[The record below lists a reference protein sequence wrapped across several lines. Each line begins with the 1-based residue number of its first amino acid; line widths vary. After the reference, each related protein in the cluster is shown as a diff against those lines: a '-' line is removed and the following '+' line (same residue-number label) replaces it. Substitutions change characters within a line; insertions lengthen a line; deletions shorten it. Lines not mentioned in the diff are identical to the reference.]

1 MSHWASRF
9 LDRPQRSASQRPPA
23 RTGCFPRHNDV
34 AAPLH
39 ACALRARPLA
49 HFVQAVTSS
58 SQDEGCADVHASLR
72 SGSRMRVRR
81 DSESLSEV
89 HRSNTSGDSLTPRR
103 STAAHGV
110 LIVAD
115 DLSGAAESAARIVMR
130 ETRTR
135 IVLTHQAVRDECDP
149 ADILVV
155 DTDSRHRHPA
165 EAAAAVRSA
174 VALAS
179 AGRPRLV
186 FKKIDSLLRGNVAA
200 EVAALMVPGAGVV
213 VAPALP
219 GLDRVVRGGVLYL
232 AGVAL
237 HRANAWAVD
246 GVSPPASVEAA
257 LAPLPA
263 RVLDLATVRSDRL
276 SDAIASC
283 AEDSHIALCDAE
295 TDADLDAVLRAAL
308 AVPSVRLVGSGGLA
322 DALGR
327 HLRSLGTATEQTA
340 IEETATEQ
348 IAIEEHEPVPAHTAR
363 HGDVARP
370 APLVVVGSAEPVAAE
385 QVRRLVEAGA
395 VPVALPLTALLGTPS
410 ERDPLPRIP
419 IGERAV
425 VAFLDSAGAVLPAAS
440 RDIARRLAEVVADAV
455 RASPR
460 TVDLVL
466 TGGETARRVLD
477 ALQVRELTPV
487 GQVHPGAVHSRTPGG
502 RSVVTRPGSFG
513 GADSLV
519 EIVRA
524 LAARSLATLDP
535 APPQNQ
541 AKGPQVSITTAAVGA
556 QPRTAAT
563 PIIAVTMGDGAGVG
577 PEVIVGALQ
586 DPHVAELCRP
596 VVIGDAVRLRQAA
609 DILGI
614 DAEIVAVDTVADA
627 VFEPGRVNVID
638 LALLPEDLPWGKVSP
653 VAGAAAYHY
662 VRVASGLA
670 MAGEVQAI
678 CTAPLNKEALH
689 AGGHIF
695 PGHTELLA
703 HLTGIDEVSMMLSS
717 PKIRVIHVTTHIGL
731 IDAIAKIEP
740 GLVERTVRRGH
751 EALRR
756 AGIDNPRIGVCGIN
770 PHAGEN
776 GLFGYGEEAEKIVP
790 AIEVLKADGIDVQ
803 GPLPAD
809 TAFFVAGRGDYDLIV
824 AMYHDQGH
832 GPVKILGIEAGVN
845 ITVGLPVIR
854 TSVDHGT
861 AFDIAGKG
869 LAEVGSMIEALR
881 QAAQMSPSPAV

>member
-1 MSHWASRF
+1 M
-9 LDRPQRSASQRPPA
+9 
-23 RTGCFPRHNDV
+23 
-34 AAPLH
+34 
-39 ACALRARPLA
+39 
-49 HFVQAVTSS
+49 
-58 SQDEGCADVHASLR
+58 
-72 SGSRMRVRR
+72 
-81 DSESLSEV
+81 
-89 HRSNTSGDSLTPRR
+89 
-103 STAAHGV
+103 
-110 LIVAD
+110 AD
-115 DLSGAAESAARIVMR
+115 DLSGAAESAARIMMR
-130 ETRTR
+130 GTRTR
-135 IVLTHQAVRDECDP
+135 IVLAHHAVRGDGDP

-155 DTDSRHRHPA
+155 DTDSRHRPPT

-174 VALAS
+174 VGLAS
-179 AGRPRLV
+179 AGRARLV

-200 EVAALMVPGAGVV
+200 EVAALTAPGAGIV

-219 GLDRVVRGGVLYL
+219 GLDRVVRGGVLHL
-232 AGVAL
+232 SGVAL

-246 GVSPPASVEAA
+246 GVPAPASIGAA

-276 SDAIASC
+276 SAAIASC
-283 AEDSHIALCDAE
+283 AEDSHLALCDAE

-327 HLRSLGTATEQTA
+327 HLRGLGAA
-340 IEETATEQ
+340 VEEP
-348 IAIEEHEPVPAHTAR
+348 EPVPAHTAR

-395 VPVALPLTALLGTPS
+395 VPVPLPLTALLGTAD

-419 IGERAV
+419 IGDQAV
-425 VAFLDSAGAVLPAAS
+425 VAFLDSAGAVLPTAS
-440 RDIARRLAEVVADAV
+440 RDIVRRLAEVVADAV

-477 ALQVRELTPV
+477 ALQVRELAPV
-487 GQVHPGAVHSRTPGG
+487 GQVHPGAVHSRTPDG

-513 GADSLV
+513 GPGSLV

-524 LAARSLATLDP
+524 LAPHSLGTLAP
-535 APPQNQ
+535 IPPQNP
-541 AKGPQVSITTAAVGA
+541 AKGPIVSITTAPVDP
-556 QPRTAAT
+556 QPRTSAT

-609 DILGI
+609 GILGI
-614 DAEIVAVDTVADA
+614 DAEIVAVDSVADA

-678 CTAPLNKEALH
+678 CTAPLNKAALH
-689 AGGHIF
+689 AGGYIF

-703 HLTGIDEVSMMLSS
+703 HLTGIEEVSMMLSS

-756 AGIDNPRIGVCGIN
+756 AGIENPRIGVCGIN

-790 AIEVLKADGIDVQ
+790 AIEVLQADGIDVQ

-881 QAAQMSPSPAV
+881 QAAQMSPSPAS